1 MSEFVRYQQRER
13 VAILTLDAPD
23 SMNAFGS
30 QEDCDALVAAALRA
44 ANDPSVSAIVLTGAG
59 KAFSAGGNVKNM
71 LAGNRIGRAETPV
84 ATRDHY
90 RKAIQSVPRT
100 FWEIEKPII
109 AAVNGAAVGAGCDLT
124 TACDIRIASPHAK
137 VASSFVKLG
146 LISGDGG
153 CWLLPRV
160 VGFSKAAEM
169 AFTGDT
175 LDAEQALQCGLVSA
189 IVPADELLEHA
200 YAMAARIAANP
211 LPALRLTK
219 RLLRESQHARLPD
232 MLELSAAYQALLH
245 ETDDHR
251 EAVTAFIEKRAPV
264 FTHK

>member
-1 MSEFVRYQQRER
+1 MPEFVHYQQRGR
-13 VAILTLDAPD
+13 VVILTLDAPD
-23 SMNAFGS
+23 SMNAFSS

-44 ANDPSVSAIVLTGAG
+44 AQDPGVSAIILTGAG

-71 LAGNRIGRAETPV
+71 LAGNRIGRAETAL

-90 RKAIQSVPRT
+90 RKAIQSIPRT
-100 FWEIEKPII
+100 LWEIEKPII
-109 AAVNGAAVGAGCDLT
+109 AAVNGAAVGAGCDLA
-124 TACDIRIASPHAK
+124 TACDIRVASPHAK
-137 VASSFVKLG
+137 FASSFVKLG

-200 YAMAARIAANP
+200 YTLAARIAVNP

-219 RLLRESQHARLPD
+219 RLLRESQHTRLPD

-251 EAVTAFIEKRAPV
+251 EAVTAFIEKRTPV